1 MLIDRWLT
9 RLSPNYA
16 LLRNALDEIGRQLAR
31 RPYEAMLQ
39 PGEELSFT
47 QMVRDVRVD
56 FEVEVFRI
64 DPGDRAMWVR
74 VKARSDLATPLDLK
88 PALVF
93 RKLPD
98 GRAYISL

>member
-1 MLIDRWLT
+1 MLIDRWLA
-9 RLSPNYA
+9 RWSPNYA
-16 LLRNALDEIGRQLAR
+16 FLRAALDEVGRELAR

-47 QMVRDVRVD
+47 QMVREVRVD

-64 DPGDRAMWVR
+64 DPGDRALWVR
-74 VKARSDLATPLDLK
+74 VTARSRLPTPLDLK